1 MGALTDT
8 TARRVS
14 RPREDAAR
22 GEWRDGEE
30 RGRPTLAFAP
40 APETF
45 KLIASSS
52 HPRHHLLRSSSASIP
67 VVYSVS
73 GRLSLFPIV
82 LSVSLA
88 PPIVFTGPAPC
99 PASSRFIIRL
109 RSSPFPVLLAVSLAP
124 PIGFTGP
131 APFPASSLFI
141 IRLRSSPVIAVPCRP
156 RCLSR
161 STHRLHRSRSL
172 PRYYFAWDVE
182 HNVIEDVKEQL
193 QPYYA
198 EENDQPSTL
207 KDAMLIAA
215 AIYSA
220 VGARMSTIALI
231 CSRLWIYD

>member
-1 MGALTDT
+1 MEALTDA
-8 TARRVS
+8 TAHRVS

-52 HPRHHLLRSSSASIP
+52 HPRHHLLRSSSASVP

-73 GRLSLFPIV
+73 RRLSLFPIV

-88 PPIVFTGPAPC
+88 PPIIFTGPAPC
-99 PASSRFIIRL
+99 
-109 RSSPFPVLLAVSLAP
+109 
-124 PIGFTGP
+124 
-131 APFPASSLFI
+131 PASSLFI
-141 IRLRSSPVIAVPCRP
+141 IRLRSSPVIAIPCPP

-172 PRYYFAWDVE
+172 PSVFPVHHPPSVLAGHRRPLSSSLSLSLHPSASPVPLPSQDLGVRMLLLSKATAGQFQHGWTKLIGSSKRDGSM
-182 HNVIEDVKEQL
+182 
-193 QPYYA
+193 
-198 EENDQPSTL
+198 EE
-207 KDAMLIAA
+207 K
-215 AIYSA
+215 
-220 VGARMSTIALI
+220 
-231 CSRLWIYD
+231 